1 MTEEKTMTETDDAT
15 VEIPVP
21 NRIAPRPHRPP
32 LVPIWVYGAVAA
44 VVAVAVIGVGAALAL
59 NRSVTV
65 TVPDVMGLDAAVAR
79 TRLRNA
85 GFEYAIG
92 DRRFSV
98 RASGTVLEQDPLP
111 AEVVRKGTTVNVVVS
126 AGTEQFSLPDV
137 IGDGIVLARGT
148 LEGRGL
154 EVKLNA
160 EASNLPKDTVLATNP
175 SSGATVRTGDIVIV
189 TVAATSTVEG
199 AIVPYGL
206 SGRLFVID
214 PSKTAL
220 TGNLDPPLD
229 VTRRLR
235 SLLEASGAS
244 VVVTRSLADRD
255 VSVVARAAR
264 ASEASATAII
274 GLDVMPNGAG
284 GFRIV
289 APTGISA
296 ARTVA
301 TNTLTRAL
309 FTALT
314 VGSTRP
320 VSGTIAPDAVV
331 KKTTSPLARITLGS
345 MTAREDAATFKD
357 PAWADEVSRLI
368 YRALGE
374 SYGSR

>member
-1 MTEEKTMTETDDAT
+1 MTETDHAAD
-15 VEIPVP
+15 IPTP
-21 NRIAPRPHRPP
+21 HRTAPRPHRPP

-44 VVAVAVIGVGAALAL
+44 LVAVAVVGIGAALAL
-59 NRSVTV
+59 NRSVTLV
-65 TVPDVMGLDAAVAR
+65 VPDVTGLDAGVAR
-79 TRLRNA
+79 TRLRST

-92 DRRFSV
+92 DRRFSTKTV
-98 RASGTVLEQDPLP
+98 DTVLEQDPAP
-111 AEVVRKGTTVNVVVS
+111 ADVVRRGTTVTVVVS

-137 IGDGIVLARGT
+137 IGDGIALARGT
-148 LEGRGL
+148 FEGRGL
-154 EVKLNA
+154 EVKVNS
-160 EASNLPKDTVLATNP
+160 EASSLAKDTVIATNP

-206 SGRLFVID
+206 SGILFVID
-214 PSKTAL
+214 PSKSAL
-220 TGNLDPPLD
+220 AGNLDPPLD

-244 VVVTRSLADRD
+244 VVVTRNLADRD
-255 VSVVARAAR
+255 VSVAARAAR
-264 ASEASATAII
+264 AAEASATAII
-274 GLDVMPNGAG
+274 GLDVAANGVG
-284 GFRIV
+284 GFRILSPAGV
-289 APTGISA
+289 NAS
-296 ARTVA
+296 RLVA

-309 FTALT
+309 FGALT
-314 VGSTRP
+314 VGSTKP
-320 VSGTIAPDAVV
+320 VAGTIAPDALV

-345 MTAREDAATFKD
+345 MTDREDAATFHD